1 MDFTQKP
8 DPLNDPEILSKYT
21 RDLTKDAKEGK
32 IDPIIGRDDEIMRV
46 IRILSRKT
54 KNNPV
59 LIGEPGVGKTAIAE
73 GLAQRINKGDVPSVL
88 KDKRIL
94 ELDMGSVMA
103 GASFLGDYEARIKG
117 IVNAIQKEDG
127 QVILFIDE
135 LHLIVGA
142 GKTGNGGGMDV
153 SNLLKPALARGGI
166 KVIGATT
173 LKEYREYI
181 EKDAALERRFQ
192 KVIVSEPTIE
202 ETISIL
208 RGLKERFETYHGVRI
223 HDNALVA
230 AAQLSDRYIS
240 DRFLPDK
247 AIDLVDEASATIKTE
262 LASVPTELYQ
272 IDRKVM
278 QLEIEKAALSKEK
291 DEKSQERLEQADK
304 ELTSLKQKQSE
315 FNEKWNAEKSA
326 LEKINQFRSTIDS
339 LKIEL
344 EQAQAQANYQR
355 AGEIQYSLLPAL
367 EKQLETA
374 LDSKKEKLISEE
386 VTESEIASI
395 VSRWTGIEMENLIES
410 EKQKL
415 LGLNTQ
421 LKKMVKGQNQAIEL
435 VSDAIIRSRSGI
447 KDPNKPIG
455 SFLFLGPTGVGKTEV
470 AKSLARNLF
479 GSEKKMLRFDMSE
492 YMEKHSVSKLLGSPP
507 GYVGY
512 EEGGKLTEAVRRAP
526 YSILLFDE
534 VEKAHPD
541 VFNIFLQI
549 LDDGRVTDSLGKTI
563 DFKNTIIIMTSNIGS
578 DYLISTPS
586 ELVDQDV
593 LMENLKKFFRPEFLN
608 RIDNIVNFN
617 SLSKEVIKEVIVKTL
632 DELKERVL
640 STNEYII
647 NFTDASIKKI
657 LEEGYDQLYGA
668 RPIKRYIERNI
679 ETLIA
684 RAIVG
689 GEIEP
694 KRNYVIDV
702 KDDKFVISTSNK
714 LN

>member
-1 MDFTQKP
+1 MDFLQKP

-21 RDLTKDAKEGK
+21 RDLTLDAKEGK

-88 KDKRIL
+88 KNKKIL

-117 IVNAIQKEDG
+117 IINAIQKENG
-127 QVILFIDE
+127 EIILFIDE

-192 KVIVSEPTIE
+192 KVYVSEPTID

-278 QLEIEKAALSKEK
+278 QLEIERAALSQEKDDKSKEK
-291 DEKSQERLEQADK
+291 LQICEK
-304 ELTSLKQKQSE
+304 ELVSFKIKQKE
-315 FNEKWNAEKSA
+315 LNDKWDEEKTLLS
-326 LEKINQFRSTIDS
+326 KINQFRSTIDG

-344 EQAQAQANYQR
+344 EQAQNEGNYQR

-367 EKQLETA
+367 EKKLNNA
-374 LDSKKEKLISEE
+374 LSENAEKLISEE
-386 VTESEIASI
+386 VSENEIASI
-395 VSRWTGIEMENLIES
+395 IAKWTGIQIENLMES
-410 EKQKL
+410 EIQKL
-415 LGLNTQ
+415 LGLSTT
-421 LKKMVKGQNQAIEL
+421 LKRMVKGQNEAIEL
-435 VSDAIIRSRSGI
+435 VADAIMRSRSGI
-447 KDPNKPIG
+447 KDPSKPIG

-470 AKSLARNLF
+470 AKSLAKNLF
-479 GSEKKMLRFDMSE
+479 GSEKKMIRFDMSE
-492 YMEKHSVSKLLGSPP
+492 YMEKHSVSKLIGSPP

-512 EEGGKLTEAVRRAP
+512 EEGGRLTEAIRRAP
-526 YSILLFDE
+526 YSIILFDE

-549 LDDGRVTDSLGKTI
+549 FDDGRITDSLGKTV

-578 DYLISTPS
+578 EYLMSTPS
-586 ELVDQDV
+586 ELINQEVIDEQ
-593 LMENLKKFFRPEFLN
+593 LKKFFRPEFLN
-608 RIDNIVNFN
+608 RIDNIINFN
-617 SLSKEVIKEVIVKTL
+617 PLSKDNIKEIIVKTL
-632 DELKERVL
+632 NELKERVFEK
-640 STNEYII
+640 NEFII
-647 NFTDASIKKI
+647 NFTNQTIKKI
-657 LEEGYDQLYGA
+657 LDEGFSKEYGA
-668 RPIKRYIERNI
+668 RPIKRYIEKNI

-684 RAIVG
+684 RAIVA
-689 GEIEP
+689 EDIEP

-702 KDDKFVISTSNK
+702 ENDIFRITNSNK

>member
-1 MDFTQKP
+1 MDFNQRP
-8 DPLNDPEILSKYT
+8 DPMNDPEILNKYT
-21 RDLTKDAKEGK
+21 RNLTLDAKEGK

-73 GLAQRINKGDVPSVL
+73 GLAQRINKGDVPSNL
-88 KDKRIL
+88 KNKKIL

-117 IVNAIQKEDG
+117 IVNAIQKENG
-127 QVILFIDE
+127 EIILFIDE

-153 SNLLKPALARGGI
+153 SNLLKPSLARGGI

-192 KVIVSEPTIE
+192 KVVVSEPTID

-208 RGLKERFETYHGVRI
+208 RGLKDRFESYHGVRI
-223 HDNALVA
+223 HDSALIA
-230 AAQLSDRYIS
+230 AAVLSDRYIS

-262 LASVPTELYQ
+262 IASVPTELYQ
-272 IDRKVM
+272 LNRKIM
-278 QLEIEKAALSKEK
+278 QLEIEKAALSKEV
-291 DEKSQERLEQADK
+291 DEKSVERLNQCQK
-304 ELTSLKQKQSE
+304 ELESLKLRQNELNSKWE
-315 FNEKWNAEKSA
+315 NEKNLLAD
-326 LEKINQFRSTIDS
+326 INKYRSTIDS
-339 LKIEL
+339 LKLEL
-344 EQAQAQANYQR
+344 ETSKSEGKFER

-367 EKQLETA
+367 QKQLNTS
-374 LDSKKEKLISEE
+374 LDGNKEKLISEE
-386 VTESEIASI
+386 VSEDEIAKIISK
-395 VSRWTGIEMENLIES
+395 WTGIKVENLMET

-415 LGLNTQ
+415 LHLGTNIRR
-421 LKKMVKGQNQAIEL
+421 MVKGQNHAIDL
-435 VSDAIIRSRSGI
+435 VADSILRSRSGI

-470 AKSLARNLF
+470 ARSLAKTLF
-479 GSEKKMLRFDMSE
+479 GSERKMIRLDMSE
-492 YMEKHSVSKLLGSPP
+492 YMEKQSVSKLIGSPP

-512 EEGGKLTEAVRRAP
+512 EEGGRLTEAVRRAP
-526 YSILLFDE
+526 YSIVLFDE

-549 LDDGRVTDSLGKTI
+549 LDDGRITDSLGKI
-563 DFKNTIIIMTSNIGS
+563 VDFKNTIIIMTSNIAS
-578 DYLISTPS
+578 EYLMSTPN
-586 ELVDQDV
+586 ELVDQSVID
-593 LMENLKKFFRPEFLN
+593 EELKKYFRPEFVN
-608 RIDNIVNFN
+608 RIDNVITFN
-617 SLSKEVIKEVIVKTL
+617 ALSKEIIKEIIVKTL
-632 DELKERVL
+632 GELKERIL
-640 STNEYII
+640 ISNDYII
-647 NFTDASIKKI
+647 NFTDATIDKI
-657 LEEGYDQLYGA
+657 LEEGYNKEYGA
-668 RPIKRYIERNI
+668 RPIKRYIEKNL

-684 RAIVG
+684 RAIVSE
-689 GEIEP
+689 EIEP
-694 KRNYVIDV
+694 KRNYVVDV
-702 KDDKFVISTSNK
+702 QNNNFVISSSNK